1 MLPNTLLEMQ
11 EVANAPWAQGN
22 EDSRL
27 NYIDQVKQQEK
38 DMNEY
43 DKEPP
48 KLNMSAEE
56 YATYLANLKEELRLA
71 KNENANK
78 PEGLNHVQS
87 FAPDNMQRNIT
98 LDPMQ
103 YDNGLVFHDF
113 EYVGYQPNNQSM
125 MTEKQFRTVNSTS
138 RFQDQIRTIKNTG
151 SSPRVKV
158 QRSPRIQRDASGNH
172 PGGGTPGYR
181 TSKLS
186 PTTLPLIT
194 NLRME
199 KPPKHPTFSRKK
211 LTMVDMRPPRST
223 HKRNV

>member
-71 KNENANK
+71 KEAVKNA
-78 PEGLNHVQS
+78 E
-87 FAPDNMQRNIT
+87 AERR
-98 LDPMQ
+98 
-103 YDNGLVFHDF
+103 
-113 EYVGYQPNNQSM
+113 
-125 MTEKQFRTVNSTS
+125 EKQQQV
-138 RFQDQIRTIKNTG
+138 
-151 SSPRVKV
+151 
-158 QRSPRIQRDASGNH
+158 
-172 PGGGTPGYR
+172 
-181 TSKLS
+181 
-186 PTTLPLIT
+186 
-194 NLRME
+194 
-199 KPPKHPTFSRKK
+199 
-211 LTMVDMRPPRST
+211 
-223 HKRNV
+223 